1 VNKAFFF
8 GGCDSGWWM
17 DFKEGVELGVW
28 EAVVA
33 FGGFV
38 GEASGCSVLLGWR
51 SVRLQLW
58 LGVEREWSFCSCF
71 GRVVCGRDFLS
82 GLC

>member
-17 DFKEGVELGVW
+17 VFEEGVELEVW

-33 FGGFV
+33 VGGFV
-38 GEASGCSVLLGWR
+38 GEASGVWCFA
-51 SVRLQLW
+51 
-58 LGVEREWSFCSCF
+58 GVEERTIA
-71 GRVVCGRDFLS
+71 VVARC
-82 GLC
+82 